1 MRHRWRLGVGKSR
14 QDFAFNEKQDLFL
27 SAGWTVR
34 GAAGN
39 WLIVFELDL
48 GNVPRKERFID
59 SKRKADGQHR
69 EPKEPAGQQSLKNPH
84 GFAGLLVIRKD
95 KRCPQ
100 RDQNSKPEW
109 SGPY

>member
-1 MRHRWRLGVGKSR
+1 VGKSSK
-14 QDFAFNEKQDLFL
+14 DFAFNEKQDLFF
-27 SAGWTVR
+27 SAGWTVW

-84 GFAGLLVIRKD
+84 GFAGLLVIRKHIIT
-95 KRCPQ
+95 KTLPARSALQALVGVPQ
-100 RDQNSKPEW
+100 RILD
-109 SGPY
+109 